1 MPSDPAIDTAPAFAD
16 LPYLDDYL
24 REILRPRVEKALQS
38 IERTLPDMIMRQVF
52 RLVAAEQ
59 PTASEAMQAT
69 VRSLVE
75 HRLGLKVR
83 VALEREFSEAPAATA
98 FEARREVDSA
108 TPEVTFRRPPASAM
122 PLVSAVLNGGRV
134 K

>member
-1 MPSDPAIDTAPAFAD
+1 MPSDSAIDTAPAFAD
-16 LPYLDDYL
+16 LPYLEDYL
-24 REILRPRVEKALQS
+24 REILRPRVENALQS

-59 PTASEAMQAT
+59 PAASEAMQAT

-75 HRLGLKVR
+75 HRLGLKLR
-83 VALEREFSEAPAATA
+83 IALEREFSAAPEPRQAEAPA
-98 FEARREVDSA
+98 
-108 TPEVTFRRPPASAM
+108 PEVTFRRPPASAM